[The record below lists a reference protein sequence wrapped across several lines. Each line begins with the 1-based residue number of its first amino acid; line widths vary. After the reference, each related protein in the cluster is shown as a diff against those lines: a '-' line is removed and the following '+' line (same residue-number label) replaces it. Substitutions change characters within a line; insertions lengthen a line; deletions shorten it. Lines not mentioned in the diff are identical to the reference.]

1 MLLSYLKF
9 FYIVNMN
16 YVIIT
21 FFFKS
26 AFLSLPD
33 VTISSLCFH
42 LLP

>member
-21 FFFKS
+21 FFKS